1 MSISRKA
8 LCIFYGFVGLVA
20 LVGTWSNNLQYASLG
35 FVGANIRFWQET
47 LTNPASRS
55 ITVDVFFLS
64 LAAITWMLLEARRLQ
79 MRGAWLYVMFG
90 LFTAI
95 SFTFPVFLINRERA
109 LSRLDSSLPG
119 GHLTIADILGLAGLA
134 AVFVA
139 YAGVALV
146 R

>member
-1 MSISRKA
+1 MTISRKA

-35 FVGANIRFWQET
+35 FVGANVRFWQET
-47 LTNPASRS
+47 LINPASRS

-90 LFTAI
+90 LLTAI

-109 LSRLDSSLPG
+109 LSRLDSSLPS
-119 GHLTIADILGLAGLA
+119 GHLTIADILGLAGLT